1 MAIRVTRQNLVPLP
15 NLGTFFV
22 TGLLF
27 LVAVPVLLWMGRD
40 ALASGMYRHP
50 TLLAAAHVTI
60 LGWATAIALAAL
72 QQMVPVVFSSELAHP
87 ELARWAGWVYG
98 PGVAAL
104 VSGLATLR
112 PEFLV
117 PGAVLVPAAIFTV
130 LFNVWQTQT
139 ASEGKAARRI
149 RPFVMSALSYLAFTV
164 LAGVALAFNLATG
177 WLGPRWALVFP
188 AHVTLGLAGWFGMLV
203 LGISYHLLPFFG
215 LTPKKADPRWDRL
228 VLVLLH
234 AGIIATWLSTLTPGL
249 SFLGKTAPAA
259 LVAALG
265 LFLWETRALFASR
278 PREKMHPMVTYVRL
292 SHLYLALLAGTLLHA
307 TGGFAAAQVA
317 WAGVL
322 GLGGW
327 LTNAVLGYL
336 HRILPFYVWHN
347 KYWDRA
353 AEPGVPTFRDMVA
366 EGPAWV
372 GLALYNAGVIGL
384 LIALPAGLALHGYLG
399 LLFLGAA
406 VAAANLLRTYLR

>member
-164 LAGVALAFNLATG
+164 LAGVALAFNLAT
-177 WLGPRWALVFP
+177 
-188 AHVTLGLAGWFGMLV
+188 
-203 LGISYHLLPFFG
+203 
-215 LTPKKADPRWDRL
+215 
-228 VLVLLH
+228 
-234 AGIIATWLSTLTPGL
+234 
-249 SFLGKTAPAA
+249 
-259 LVAALG
+259 
-265 LFLWETRALFASR
+265 
-278 PREKMHPMVTYVRL
+278 
-292 SHLYLALLAGTLLHA
+292 
-307 TGGFAAAQVA
+307 
-317 WAGVL
+317 
-322 GLGGW
+322 
-327 LTNAVLGYL
+327 
-336 HRILPFYVWHN
+336 
-347 KYWDRA
+347 
-353 AEPGVPTFRDMVA
+353 
-366 EGPAWV
+366 
-372 GLALYNAGVIGL
+372 
-384 LIALPAGLALHGYLG
+384 
-399 LLFLGAA
+399 
-406 VAAANLLRTYLR
+406 